1 MLAVLNKYDTM
12 SSQQNLVVIFYV
24 LILGR
29 GSVLNMAFFTCVA
42 FCTVV
47 RSMGRVRI
55 SNMAFAADKAW
66 HFVG

>member
-1 MLAVLNKYDTM
+1 
-12 SSQQNLVVIFYV
+12 
-24 LILGR
+24 
-29 GSVLNMAFFTCVA
+29 MAFFTCVA

-47 RSMGRVRI
+47 RSMGKVRI